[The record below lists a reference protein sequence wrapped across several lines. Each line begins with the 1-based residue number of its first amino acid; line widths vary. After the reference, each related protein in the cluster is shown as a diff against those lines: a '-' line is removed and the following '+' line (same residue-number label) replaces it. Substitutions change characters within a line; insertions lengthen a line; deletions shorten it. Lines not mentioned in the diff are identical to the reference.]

1 MTAGWD
7 GHGPRGNRNPKARG
21 LNKTIKNQK
30 KDKGPACL
38 GIFGAFMLL
47 AGAGVYGLVDLIRGW
62 MS

>member
-30 KDKGPACL
+30 KDNRPGCWPR
-38 GIFGAFMLL
+38 L
-47 AGAGVYGLVDLIRGW
+47 AGGFLLFTASATGLVDLIRGW
-62 MS
+62 AS